1 MSSDANHRN
10 DRRFFESGS
19 DLCLAVTRKF
29 GMLRASDT
37 YPASRADGE
46 NMGGLPLTACS
57 GTSRE
62 RAHPARW
69 WKFDFGR
76 AGLGGS
82 RFDGKS
88 RSQANSSALDSRT
101 EVGYVPHRIEDM
113 EKSVQPQKAGQQ
125 ECRTRQ
131 ARLIRGEGVA
141 NKANGGVIS
150 GASKWISCA
159 VSVVCFTLPTL
170 SWGQAGVGSIEG
182 SVMDPITAM
191 VSGASVEMVNPAT
204 NSVRKTIT
212 GASGLFTFTALRP
225 GDYQLTVEHQG
236 FKITRLNPVAVE
248 VDRTSSVAV
257 KLEIGSVIE
266 TVEITAETQPLLN
279 TTDSS
284 LGNLID
290 NKTLETVPLNGR
302 DPFLLVQLSASVV
315 PANGAINNTGEANR
329 PGLGVSAFRINGL
342 PEGALVYM
350 FDGSA
355 LSISGY
361 GDSATSPALTPPLDS
376 IQEFRMETS
385 STSATVRNSGAG
397 VISMAS
403 KAGGNALHGS
413 AFIFD
418 RPNGIDAND
427 PFIKANQI
435 QGGLANKPP
444 DFERRQWGGSVGG
457 HIKMD
462 KLFYFA
468 DYENTRAQGIQTET
482 TTLPTEAERAGNF
495 ADVPTI
501 YNPYDV
507 DSAGKR
513 NPFPGN
519 VIPKQ
524 LLSAVALNMQ
534 KLYPMPNL
542 PGSGPY
548 HSNNYFDASSYPD
561 DADRFDVRPDYHI
574 NDKQLFF
581 ARYSYMKTTFGSADH
596 YHNGADPGY
605 YLNHTMGQNVLLA
618 YDYAINPN
626 SLIQLRYSFARHAES
641 QPAESGLPTLTDLG
655 FPAGLQAEQ
664 SVPALP
670 YIDISGVNGVGSR
683 TSSTGF
689 RFIAMYHDANILL
702 DAIHGR
708 HDIKAGFEWRIDLEN
723 VGQPLAP
730 SGSYRFDTTA
740 TSSQT
745 FANDGY
751 GYASFLL
758 GMGSPLEGSTSFT
771 QDPFLAM
778 AAPYYASFIE
788 DTYHVTPKLTIVA
801 GLRWEVFGGRT
812 ERHDRQE
819 YFDPTASYSVN
830 GASLTGGEVFV
841 RNHHSPYAS
850 KLTDFGP
857 HLGVNFGLTNA
868 LIMHAG
874 GGIFYGPSA
883 RGVGLP
889 FTNSDSFI
897 GQTGWDAVKYDQYG
911 NTTML
916 NPLDNPF
923 PNGLIPLTQGSLG
936 LSTNLGHPLSTVDRN
951 QPDSRAYNWDAG
963 LQYRFGLSVSISADY
978 VGSRGLHE
986 AYGNGG
992 LGPQL
997 NQMSLE
1003 QIASYN
1009 TRLGT
1014 QVPNPFISV
1023 ITDPTSPIYHSPT
1036 IPFWEAMSTYPQFTS
1051 GSPGSGPTYVSAGLL
1066 DTNYNA
1072 LVLKAEKRF
1081 TSHWNTQAAFT
1092 WSKTMSDGSLGGY
1105 FYVLSNSGNQDWRN
1119 LNLDYS
1125 VDAQD
1130 VPLSFI
1136 VASSYDLPF
1145 GRDRLIHTGSRAVD
1159 SVIGGWSLN
1168 AVVAVSSGVPI
1179 PANGSFPNQSTYF
1192 NQRPDLTCDP
1202 GNDAPHTSA
1211 HWFLPNCYAAPA
1223 SPYVA
1228 GDAPRLLSSVRAD
1241 GTHNIDLSLFKNFRL
1256 GGERNLQLRVESF
1269 NFTNSVQLGIP
1280 NSVWNP
1286 KNLASFGQVTS
1297 AASSPRQIQF
1307 GARYTF

>member
-1 MSSDANHRN
+1 MSSDAN
-10 DRRFFESGS
+10 RRYDPLPFESGS
-19 DLCLAVTRKF
+19 DLCLAPTRKS
-29 GMLRASDT
+29 GMLSTTDAYPRARITAQEEIQGTETLEAFPDNGADLEDRGGLHFHGVLEQALRASAQL
-37 YPASRADGE
+37 PRRWKC
-46 NMGGLPLTACS
+46 NIRNQGLLD
-57 GTSRE
+57 E
-62 RAHPARW
+62 AR
-69 WKFDFGR
+69 R
-76 AGLGGS
+76 
-82 RFDGKS
+82 
-88 RSQANSSALDSRT
+88 
-101 EVGYVPHRIEDM
+101 
-113 EKSVQPQKAGQQ
+113 
-125 ECRTRQ
+125 
-131 ARLIRGEGVA
+131 IRGEKVGNRKTSGVRMRA
-141 NKANGGVIS
+141 TS
-150 GASKWISCA
+150 WISWA
-159 VSVVCFTLPTL
+159 ALVVSLTWPTWL
-170 SWGQAGVGSIEG
+170 YGQAGVGSIDG
-182 SVMDPITAM
+182 SVTDPIGAT
-191 VSGASVEMVNPAT
+191 VSGASIELVNHAT
-204 NSVRKTIT
+204 NTARRTVT
-212 GASGLFTFTALRP
+212 GGSGLFTFAALRP

-236 FKITRLNPVAVE
+236 FKITRLYPVAVE
-248 VDRTSSVAV
+248 VDRTSSVYL
-257 KLEIGSVIE
+257 KLEIGSIIE
-266 TVEITAETQPLLN
+266 TVEIYAEAQPLLN

-302 DPFLLVQLSASVV
+302 DPFLLLQLSASVV
-315 PANGAINNTGEANR
+315 PANGALNNTGEADR

-342 PEGALVYM
+342 PEGALIYM

-397 VISMAS
+397 VMSMAS

-413 AFIFD
+413 AFLFD
-418 RPNGIDAND
+418 RPNSMDAND

-435 QGGLANKPP
+435 ESRFPNKPP
-444 DFERRQWGGSVGG
+444 DFQRRQWGGSVGG
-457 HIKMD
+457 PIKMD

-482 TTLPTEAERAGNF
+482 TTLPTDAEKTGNF

-501 YNPYDV
+501 YNPFDV
-507 DSAGKR
+507 NAGR
-513 NPFPGN
+513 RSPFVGN
-519 VIPKQ
+519 VIPKN
-524 LLSAVALNMQ
+524 LLSSVALNMQ
-534 KLYPMPNL
+534 KLYPEADL

-561 DADRFDVRPDYHI
+561 DADKFDVRPDYHI
-574 NDKQLFF
+574 DDKQLLF
-581 ARYSYMKTTFGSADH
+581 ARYSFMKTTFGSADH
-596 YHNGADPGY
+596 YHDGADPLH
-605 YLNHTMGQNVLLA
+605 YLNHTVGQNALLA
-618 YDYAINPN
+618 YDYVISPN

-641 QPAESGLPTLTDLG
+641 QPAQPGLPTLTDLG
-655 FPAGLQAEQ
+655 FPASLQAEQ

-670 YIDISGVNGVGSR
+670 YVDISGLNGVGSQ
-683 TSSTGF
+683 TSATGF
-689 RFIAMYHDANILL
+689 QFIAMYHDADIQLN
-702 DAIHGR
+702 AIHGR
-708 HDIKAGFEWRIDLEN
+708 HDIKVGFEWRKDLEN
-723 VGQPLAP
+723 IGQPIAP
-730 SGSYRFDTTA
+730 NGYYRFDTTA

-758 GMGSPLEGSTSFT
+758 GMGSPLGNSTSFT

-788 DTYHVTPKLTIVA
+788 DTIHITPKLTVVA

-812 ERHDRQE
+812 ERYDRQE

-830 GASLTGGEVFV
+830 GVSMTGGEVFV
-841 RNHHSPYAS
+841 KDHNSPYAS

-857 HLGVNFGLTNA
+857 HLGINYGLTNT
-868 LIMHAG
+868 LIVHAG

-883 RGVGLP
+883 RGVALP
-889 FTNSDSFI
+889 FTDSDSFI
-897 GQTGWDAVKYDQYG
+897 GQTGWDAVKYDRYG
-911 NTTML
+911 NTVML
-916 NPLDNPF
+916 NSLDNPF

-936 LSTNLGHPLSTVDRN
+936 LTTNLGHPLSTVDRN
-951 QPDSRAYNWDAG
+951 QPDASAYNWDAG
-963 LQYRFGLSVSISADY
+963 LQHRFGLSISISADY

-997 NQMSLE
+997 NEMSLG

-1023 ITDPTSPIYHSPT
+1023 ITDPTSPIYHSPR
-1036 IPFWEAMSTYPQFTS
+1036 IPFWEAMSAYPQFTS

-1081 TSHWNTQAAFT
+1081 TSHWRTQAAFN
-1092 WSKTMSDGSLGGY
+1092 WSKTMSNGSLGGY
-1105 FYVLSNSGNQDWRN
+1105 WYLLSNTGNQDWRN

-1136 VASSYDLPF
+1136 AASSYDLPW
-1145 GRDRLIHTGSRAVD
+1145 RDRLVHTGSRALD
-1159 SVIGGWSLN
+1159 SIIGGWSLN
-1168 AVVAVSSGVPI
+1168 AMVAVSSGVPI
-1179 PANGSFPNQSTYF
+1179 PVSGSFPNQSTYF
-1192 NQRPDLTCDP
+1192 NQRPDLICDP
-1202 GNDAPHTSA
+1202 GKNAPHTSE

-1228 GDAPRLLSSVRAD
+1228 GDSPRLLSSVRAD

-1256 GGERNLQLRVESF
+1256 GGERGLQLRIESF
-1269 NFTNSVQLGIP
+1269 NFTNSVQLGLP

-1286 KNLASFGQVTS
+1286 NNLASFGQITS
-1297 AASSPRQIQF
+1297 AASTPRQIQF